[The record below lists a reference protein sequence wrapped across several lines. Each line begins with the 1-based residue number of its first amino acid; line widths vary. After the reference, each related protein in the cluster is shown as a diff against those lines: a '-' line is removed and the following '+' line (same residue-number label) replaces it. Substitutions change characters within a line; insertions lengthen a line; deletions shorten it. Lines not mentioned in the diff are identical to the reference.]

1 MLYLLDSQYTYMHI
15 FALTLIYQYKRKA
28 ELPLFIFD
36 WKPANQK
43 SLIALEKAKNPS
55 LSGLSPHHHTTTF
68 LFDTRAPSLRLQ
80 SIAHLL

>member
-1 MLYLLDSQYTYMHI
+1 MYGDDRLLLGMNGRGRYIRKMC
-15 FALTLIYQYKRKA
+15 KRKG
-28 ELPLFIFD
+28 ELPLFISD

-43 SLIALEKAKNPS
+43 SLIALEKAKTPS

-68 LFDTRAPSLRLQ
+68 LFDTRAPFLHLQ